1 MKKLI
6 LLAAIVL
13 AQGASISHAQ
23 QKSVAQI
30 YTYEVKDRVAFV
42 EGYREHLR
50 WHDQVK
56 DSLVWY
62 GWTVATGPRKGYFVD
77 GTFGT
82 AFAELDERPDPK
94 GDTAHFVR
102 YVAPHVR
109 AVDIETWQLIGRASN
124 AKPLEDRSP
133 SAVADAFTF
142 VIAPERVVTFRRLI
156 EGLEPLG
163 GAKARLSWYRG
174 VRVHKGEQYLMLL
187 SRKNLADIE
196 AAGGSLP
203 SMLTSVYGSV
213 RADEVLRA
221 AVSYT
226 METWTYEPRLSL
238 IPGQPLA
245 D

>member
-1 MKKLI
+1 M
-6 LLAAIVL
+6 
-13 AQGASISHAQ
+13 SHAQ
-23 QKSVAQI
+23 QKSVAQT
-30 YTYEVKDRVAFV
+30 YTYEVKDQAAFV

-62 GWTVATGPRKGYFVD
+62 GWTVVTGPRKGYFVD

-82 AFAELDERPDPK
+82 TFAELDGRPDLK
-94 GDTAHFVR
+94 GDAAHFVR

-109 AVDIETWQLIGRASN
+109 AVDIETWELIGGASN
-124 AKPLEDRSP
+124 AKPLEERSP
-133 SAVADAFTF
+133 SASVDAFTF
-142 VIAPERVVTFRRLI
+142 VIAPEQATTFRRLV
-156 EGLEPLG
+156 ERLEPLG
-163 GAKARLSWYRG
+163 AAKARLSWYRG
-174 VRVHKGEQYLMLL
+174 VRVHKGDQYLMLL

-226 METWTYEPRLSL
+226 METWAYEPRLSL